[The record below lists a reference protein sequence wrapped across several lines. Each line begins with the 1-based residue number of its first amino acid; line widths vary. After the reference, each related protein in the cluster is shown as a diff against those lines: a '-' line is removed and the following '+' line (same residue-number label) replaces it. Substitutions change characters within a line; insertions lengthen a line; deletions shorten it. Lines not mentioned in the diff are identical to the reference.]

1 MGEQLEGHRRDQEG
15 HFELRAEDGRLGG
28 DAGDVDQYARPQ
40 LPALVGLGV
49 APQGPLV
56 AGAAGEVAMGTRLQL
71 LERQALEIGDVDR
84 LRDAAR
90 LFAGA
95 SR

>member
-1 MGEQLEGHRRDQEG
+1 
-15 HFELRAEDGRLGG
+15 
-28 DAGDVDQYARPQ
+28 
-40 LPALVGLGV
+40 
-49 APQGPLV
+49 
-56 AGAAGEVAMGTRLQL
+56 MGTRLQL